1 MQKDDKDSCYRKF
14 FPCIKRAVTT
24 CRDWEIVKEYGMAIN
39 QEKKQYI
46 LRHLDHYIDEL
57 VWNVLGNDPED
68 PHYSA
73 VTATNCIKCYIELC
87 GELGENPP

>member
-1 MQKDDKDSCYRKF
+1 M
-14 FPCIKRAVTT
+14 
-24 CRDWEIVKEYGMAIN
+24 
-39 QEKKQYI
+39 
-46 LRHLDHYIDEL
+46 RHLDHYIDEL

-87 GELGENPP
+87 GELGENPPYSNVEGYLRHAGLTEGECCRFEESRAEESVYYIGEQF

>member
-1 MQKDDKDSCYRKF
+1 
-14 FPCIKRAVTT
+14 
-24 CRDWEIVKEYGMAIN
+24 MAIN

-87 GELGENPP
+87 GELGENPPYSNVEGYLRASAKNFSCLPCAFSMDAAVFL